1 MLLHNLGI
9 SSFQL
14 QCPFFVVFGLFN
26 YLFWLDIV
34 CHKLHLVHPRSF
46 CFSSICQQ
54 CSFHKISSEIYIF
67 FVSLPYWF
75 VKVLIFGTMSSHV
88 IMKCGSF
95 QLVSW
100 CHLWFLKKII
110 TYISFDVLIKLQQA
124 PPAPGSL
131 LTHNFNLTTPIAAL
145 VPQLQHIYH
154 CGQKQQ
160 VHEPFTHLLSHSWKL

>member
-14 QCPFFVVFGLFN
+14 QCPFLLSIWSFQLPFLAGHCMSQTSLGS
-26 YLFWLDIV
+26 Y
-34 CHKLHLVHPRSF
+34 RSF

-160 VHEPFTHLLSHSWKL
+160 VHEPFTHLLSHSWKP